1 MIATILKI
9 IRFSDFSTYK
19 RLIILQVCY
28 HFLVN
33 LLHKENIYE

>member
-19 RLIILQVCY
+19 RLIILQVLSFSCESITQGEY
-28 HFLVN
+28 
-33 LLHKENIYE
+33 I